1 MIETYRSNQK
11 EHSQSLEN
19 AKQLGSFQCAAF
31 SPGQGQAWPRV
42 TAKCQWSS
50 KPGLAVHAC
59 HPRSLSSSSRPA
71 GKGERSRAGGMRE
84 DDGPRRKLVPQLC
97 SLNPAGPS
105 RTQPDQRGLKASAR
119 SRRKNSWYSLTFIK
133 SIDSLAKKSGAG
145 EMAHGLLFQ
154 RTQLLLPA
162 PTWQLPV
169 ICVVR
174 G

>member
-1 MIETYRSNQK
+1 MRADGPWKKAGTPAV
-11 EHSQSLEN
+11 L
-19 AKQLGSFQCAAF
+19 
-31 SPGQGQAWPRV
+31 
-42 TAKCQWSS
+42 T
-50 KPGLAVHAC
+50 KPG
-59 HPRSLSSSSRPA
+59 
-71 GKGERSRAGGMRE
+71 
-84 DDGPRRKLVPQLC
+84 
-97 SLNPAGPS
+97 
-105 RTQPDQRGLKASAR
+105 RTQPDQRGLKASTR

-133 SIDSLAKKSGAG
+133 SIDSLVKKSGAG

>member
-1 MIETYRSNQK
+1 MPVELKARPGGTRLPSQK
-11 EHSQSLEN
+11 LEFKFKASWEGGKEQSGWNE
-19 AKQLGSFQCAAF
+19 
-31 SPGQGQAWPRV
+31 RRR
-42 TAKCQWSS
+42 WSLKKAGTPAVLT
-50 KPGLAVHAC
+50 KPG
-59 HPRSLSSSSRPA
+59 
-71 GKGERSRAGGMRE
+71 
-84 DDGPRRKLVPQLC
+84 
-97 SLNPAGPS
+97 
-105 RTQPDQRGLKASAR
+105 RTRPDQRGLKASAR